1 MRAVADA
8 LGAKGVGP
16 AARSPFR
23 LRRANRSSLRRSSCG
38 TRPLRGL
45 RQSSLTASSL
55 LVAALDARRR
65 ASGSRAHTLQL
76 VFRVKGSSVAYKIL
90 VADDEKDIRSVL
102 ALYLEDAG
110 FEVVEAADGAEALR
124 VLEEQDIDLC
134 LLDIMMPELDGYQV
148 LKRVREDDDVPVIVV
163 SAKGQ
168 DSEKILGLNLGAD
181 DYLVKPFNPL
191 EAVARVNSNIRRAKG
206 IMPQQR
212 AAAPLVCRDLELDR
226 ESCTLTRDGQPIAL
240 TSAEYRIMCM
250 LMEHPGRV
258 FTKQQIYECGWDED
272 YIAAENSVM
281 VCMSKLRAKLGG
293 DPQDYIKTIRGLGYR
308 LER

>member
-1 MRAVADA
+1 MSHYLRM
-8 LGAKGVGP
+8 KG
-16 AARSPFR
+16 
-23 LRRANRSSLRRSSCG
+23 N
-38 TRPLRGL
+38 
-45 RQSSLTASSL
+45 
-55 LVAALDARRR
+55 LVAYR
-65 ASGSRAHTLQL
+65 
-76 VFRVKGSSVAYKIL
+76 IL

-110 FEVVEAADGAEALR
+110 YEVVEAADGAETLR
-124 VLEEQDIDLC
+124 VLETQDIDLC

-148 LKRVREDDDVPVIVV
+148 LKRVRETDDVPVIVV

-206 IMPQQR
+206 VVPQQKT
-212 AAAPLVCRDLELDR
+212 AAAPLVCRDLQLDR
-226 ESCTLTRDGQPIAL
+226 ESCTLTQAGQAVPL
-240 TSAEYRIMCM
+240 TSAEFRIMSM

-258 FTKQQIYECGWDED
+258 FTKQQIYECGWGED

-281 VCMSKLRAKLGG
+281 VCMSKLRSKLAE
-293 DPQDYIKTIRGLGYR
+293 DPQAYIKTIRGLGYR

>member
-1 MRAVADA
+1 MPLVA
-8 LGAKGVGP
+8 G
-16 AARSPFR
+16 
-23 LRRANRSSLRRSSCG
+23 ANRWKSKG
-38 TRPLRGL
+38 H
-45 RQSSLTASSL
+45 
-55 LVAALDARRR
+55 LVAY
-65 ASGSRAHTLQL
+65 T
-76 VFRVKGSSVAYKIL
+76 IL
-90 VADDEKDIRSVL
+90 VADDDKDIRSVL

-110 FEVVEAADGAEALR
+110 YEVVEAADGAEALR
-124 VLEEQDIDLC
+124 VLEAQDIDLC

-206 IMPQQR
+206 TVPQKKTTV
-212 AAAPLVCRDLELDR
+212 APLTCRDLALDR
-226 ESCTLTRDGQPIAL
+226 EACTLTRAGQSIAL
-240 TSAEYRIMCM
+240 TSAEYRIMSM

-258 FTKQQIYECGWDED
+258 FTKQQIYECGWGED
-272 YIAAENSVM
+272 YISAENSVM
-281 VCMSKLRAKLGG
+281 VCISKLRAKLGE
-293 DPQDYIKTIRGLGYR
+293 DPQAYITTIRGLGYR